1 MLTNLWVHVVIITQ
15 RRVWWRKKGV
25 IQSTSQ
31 STLHI
36 RTHSHNET
44 LLSKNNK
51 TTTLSP
57 SSRPPSGSTLLPDI
71 LERIIV
77 QRLFRTPSAGARPAE
92 SPEPGI
98 QDRCC

>member
-1 MLTNLWVHVVIITQ
+1 MTTSPPRDGWACGKQ
-15 RRVWWRKKGV
+15 GGV

-31 STLHI
+31 TTLQI
-36 RTHSHNET
+36 QSHSHNET
-44 LLSKNNK
+44 LLSKNNI
-51 TTTLSP
+51 TTTLPP

-71 LERIIV
+71 LEWIIV

-98 QDRCC
+98 QDRSC